1 MSNYLILIN
10 KIHAWMSVGNRREYA
25 IEAAKWLRA
34 NLTKN
39 VWYALGF
46 ISMLILAYSLFS

>member
-46 ISMLILAYSLFS
+46 VSMLVIAYSLFS